1 MNKDIETLIKI
12 QDKINTNRYHLHVE
26 TDLKDNYSF
35 ALYINFQDE
44 RDYFSQYNRPIL
56 SSADDDT
63 IEDLEN
69 YLKKHHG
76 FERY

>member
-12 QDKINTNRYHLHVE
+12 QDKINTNRYHLHIE
-26 TDLKDNYSF
+26 TDLKDNYRF

-44 RDYFSQYNRPIL
+44 RDYFSQYNQPIL

>member
-1 MNKDIETLIKI
+1 MNKDIEKLIKI
-12 QDKINTNRYHLHVE
+12 QDKINTNRYHLHIE
-26 TDLKDNYSF
+26 TDLKDNYRF

-56 SSADDDT
+56 SSADNDT

-69 YLKKHHG
+69 YLKKHNG
-76 FERY
+76 FERW